1 MRKARLSSRLKWNGL
16 VFDTKHFGEV
26 VVEDYI
32 SCDQVVVRFKDTGN
46 ITTVT
51 SSQLKGGRVKDTSVP
66 TVCGVGVTNGVR
78 TQVDGKILREYAY
91 WKHMLIRCYDKNFKI
106 KNPTYLYCEASENF
120 KDYSYFFDWCKT
132 QKGFNVLGW
141 QLDKDILSKGVKL
154 YSEDTCCFVP
164 REINQVFCKANKTRG
179 KCLIGVSKVNGRYLA
194 QVSVFGVNKKLGCFD
209 TELEA
214 FAAYKQAKEVY
225 IKQLA
230 EKFDAKIVTG
240 EKNNEFLSN
249 PTLNLTEKHR
259 LSLKPFSA
267 DILLKDGDN
276 FMLGN
281 TEIKYITTPG
291 HTSGCGSYIFD
302 DTIISGD
309 TLFCES
315 YGRTDFPTGDDA
327 EMAKS
332 IRKLKN
338 LEGDYRVIPG
348 HGPTTTL
355 DHERKYNPLMRIL

>member
-1 MRKARLSSRLKWNGL
+1 MGIEEIKKAKEEAKKTITRPSQKVAALLIALGPATASEILKNIK
-16 VFDTKHFGEV
+16 D
-26 VVEDYI
+26 EDLLE
-32 SCDQVVVRFKDTGN
+32 Q
-46 ITTVT
+46 IT
-51 SSQLKGGRVKDTSVP
+51 LDIA
-66 TVCGVGVTNGVR
+66 NL
-78 TQVDGKILREYAY
+78 GKISDEDLNDVLNEFKTVFQARNYIAQGGISYA
-91 WKHMLIRCYDKNFKI
+91 
-106 KNPTYLYCEASENF
+106 
-120 KDYSYFFDWCKT
+120 
-132 QKGFNVLGW
+132 
-141 QLDKDILSKGVKL
+141 
-154 YSEDTCCFVP
+154 
-164 REINQVFCKANKTRG
+164 
-179 KCLIGVSKVNGRYLA
+179 
-194 QVSVFGVNKKLGCFD
+194 
-209 TELEA
+209 
-214 FAAYKQAKEVY
+214 
-225 IKQLA
+225 KQLA

>member
-1 MRKARLSSRLKWNGL
+1 MIDVKIFNVTVLMTNCCLLTDRKTGHA
-16 VFDTKHFGEV
+16 VYT
-26 VVEDYI
+26 I
-32 SCDQVVVRFKDTGN
+32 SDPRE
-46 ITTVT
+46 
-51 SSQLKGGRVKDTSVP
+51 
-66 TVCGVGVTNGVR
+66 
-78 TQVDGKILREYAY
+78 KILKSYA
-91 WKHMLIRCYDKNFKI
+91 
-106 KNPTYLYCEASENF
+106 
-120 KDYSYFFDWCKT
+120 
-132 QKGFNVLGW
+132 
-141 QLDKDILSKGVKL
+141 
-154 YSEDTCCFVP
+154 
-164 REINQVFCKANKTRG
+164 
-179 KCLIGVSKVNGRYLA
+179 
-194 QVSVFGVNKKLGCFD
+194 
-209 TELEA
+209 
-214 FAAYKQAKEVY
+214 
-225 IKQLA
+225 KQLA

-249 PTLNLTEKHR
+249 PALNLTEKHR

-302 DTIISGD
+302 DTIISVD

-315 YGRTDFPTGDDA
+315 YGRTDLPTGDDA